1 MTNSSLLNIA
11 IDFVDLPIKIIK
23 HGDFPSFFGTFTR
36 HCPHPMADPMI
47 SEDRL
52 ELSMP
57 GAALHDIEA
66 FAYAERLHLWS
77 LQKEDHPIPLS
88 DT

>member
-1 MTNSSLLNIA
+1 
-11 IDFVDLPIKIIK
+11 
-23 HGDFPSFFGTFTR
+23 
-36 HCPHPMADPMI
+36 MAQDPTI

-66 FAYAERLHLWS
+66 FAYAERLASTCGHYKRRIIQSHLV
-77 LQKEDHPIPLS
+77 ILS
-88 DT
+88 A

>member
-1 MTNSSLLNIA
+1 MVIF
-11 IDFVDLPIKIIK
+11 DR
-23 HGDFPSFFGTFTR
+23 FPSFFGTFTR
-36 HCPHPMADPMI
+36 HCPHPMAQDPTI

-66 FAYAERLHLWS
+66 FAYAERLASTCGHYKRRIIQSHLVI
-77 LQKEDHPIPLS
+77 LCA
-88 DT
+88 